1 MLARELPYVPQT
13 PLGQCEL
20 VVGIAP
26 KGRERVFGALHDG
39 HVELAIAA
47 LCGQVQLMVHR
58 TAQQSVEVRQQ
69 IGVHRRPVQAGKTTK
84 PKSQTGNR
92 VVESRDRPMH
102 SLPIVHQRP
111 E

>member
-1 MLARELPYVPQT
+1 MLAREMPYVPQT

-20 VVGIAP
+20 VVGVAP
-26 KGRERVFGALHDG
+26 KGGERVFGALHDG

-47 LCGQVQLMVHR
+47 LCGEVQLMVHR

-84 PKSQTGNR
+84 QRVRQGTAWLKVATGR
-92 VVESRDRPMH
+92 CTH
-102 SLPIVHQRP
+102 FQ
-111 E
+111 